1 MENYILRGRL
11 EIKDTLTVKGTFLV
25 VQSENS
31 LNELLSSDNFKDIME
46 ITNNS
51 RSVDNLTVNDLVL
64 ISFDCD
70 DKSELYVMG
79 NTLSSRAHKI
89 L

>member
-1 MENYILRGRL
+1 MDNYILRGRL

>member
-1 MENYILRGRL
+1 MDNYILRGRL

-25 VQSENS
+25 VQSETA

>member
-1 MENYILRGRL
+1 MDNYILRGRL

-25 VQSENS
+25 VQSENA